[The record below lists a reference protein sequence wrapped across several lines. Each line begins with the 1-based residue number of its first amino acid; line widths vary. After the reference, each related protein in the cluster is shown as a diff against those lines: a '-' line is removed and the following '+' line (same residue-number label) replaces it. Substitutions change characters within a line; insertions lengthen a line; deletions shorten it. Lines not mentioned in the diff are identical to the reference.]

1 MRFIAFI
8 LSWCAGSSGALRQ
21 MRWPLLTHSAYQ
33 AEAGGIGPRER
44 LIVEAS
50 RFQPGQPLG
59 YHSKGALD
67 IEPFVNTWILL
78 QIRLSQSEER
88 RRRLRPAFLQMD
100 ECTRQL
106 NEALVEESIGP
117 LPLAEP
123 KLLQHFVRLVEELPI
138 KALEVPQIMGVK
150 VASSKLRNQSRNL
163 GPLGAH
169 AQIINA
175 PTRKEKREEGRGRMA
190 EAGGRRPE
198 GRAARTE

>member
-8 LSWCAGSSGALRQ
+8 LHWCALSRCALRQ
-21 MRWPLLTHSAYQ
+21 MRWPLLTQRGYQ
-33 AEAGGIGPRER
+33 AEAGSIGPRER
-44 LIVEAS
+44 LIVETS

-59 YHSKGALD
+59 YHSEGALD

-150 VASSKLRNQSRNL
+150 VASSKLRNQSRHL
-163 GPLGAH
+163 GAFGAH
-169 AQIINA
+169 AHIIKAKVQNPKA
-175 PTRKEKREEGRGRMA
+175 KVQFD
-190 EAGGRRPE
+190 
-198 GRAARTE
+198 